1 MTRSVFNSTVSA
13 VGSNWIQL
21 FVIDVPTVHH
31 SDDDTAEEEK
41 DKKEGVEK
49 KSKAA
54 WEDSDDERVV
64 VSLADNPRL
73 RKLRVTE
80 DENLISGKDYQKRL
94 RRQ

>member
-1 MTRSVFNSTVSA
+1 MTRLVSKAAVST

-31 SDDDTAEEEK
+31 SDDGSGEEEK
-41 DKKEGVEK
+41 DNKKETEK